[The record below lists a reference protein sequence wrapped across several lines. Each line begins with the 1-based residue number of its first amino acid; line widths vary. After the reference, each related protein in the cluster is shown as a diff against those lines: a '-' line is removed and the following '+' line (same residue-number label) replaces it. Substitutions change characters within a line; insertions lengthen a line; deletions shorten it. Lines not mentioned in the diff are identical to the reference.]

1 MNKYFLIVIGLLA
14 LVCVFL
20 LVKNVKKEEG
30 LSKEIDFTYEL
41 NAGIPFK
48 RVYEI
53 EDESIVGFVNSSI
66 VKDENTN
73 GKVGASVYTKYV
85 FKGLKEGETTITFKV
100 VSITGEYEDTDI
112 EVHKVK
118 VDKDLNITVIGEKN
132 EGKTK

>member
-1 MNKYFLIVIGLLA
+1 MNKYFYVIILVILIVSLFF
-14 LVCVFL
+14 VF
-20 LVKNVKKEEG
+20 KGIKTNNNKK
-30 LSKEIDFTYEL
+30 IDFTYKL

-53 EDESIVGFVNSSI
+53 EDESIVSFVNSSI

-100 VSITGEYEDTDI
+100 VSITGEYEDSDI
-112 EVHKVK
+112 EVHKIK
-118 VDKDLNITVIGEKN
+118 VDKDLNIKVIGENN
-132 EGKTK
+132 EE

>member
-1 MNKYFLIVIGLLA
+1 MNKYFYVIILVILIVSLFF
-14 LVCVFL
+14 VF
-20 LVKNVKKEEG
+20 KGIKTNNN
-30 LSKEIDFTYEL
+30 KEIDFTYKL

-53 EDESIVGFVNSSI
+53 EDESIVSFVNSSI

-100 VSITGEYEDTDI
+100 VSITGEYEDSDI
-112 EVHKVK
+112 EVHKIK
-118 VDKDLNITVIGEKN
+118 VDKDLNIKVIGENN
-132 EGKTK
+132 EE

>member
-1 MNKYFLIVIGLLA
+1 MNKYFYVIILVILIVSLFF
-14 LVCVFL
+14 VF
-20 LVKNVKKEEG
+20 KGIKTNNN
-30 LSKEIDFTYEL
+30 KEIDFTYKL

-53 EDESIVGFVNSSI
+53 EDDSIVSFVNSSI

-100 VSITGEYEDTDI
+100 VSITGEYEDSDI
-112 EVHKVK
+112 EVHKIK
-118 VDKDLNITVIGEKN
+118 VDKDLNIKVIGENN
-132 EGKTK
+132 EE

>member
-1 MNKYFLIVIGLLA
+1 MNKYFYVIILVILIISLFF
-14 LVCVFL
+14 VF
-20 LVKNVKKEEG
+20 KGIKTNNN
-30 LSKEIDFTYEL
+30 KEIDFTYKL

-53 EDESIVGFVNSSI
+53 EDESIVSFVNSSI

-100 VSITGEYEDTDI
+100 VSITGEYEDSDI
-112 EVHKVK
+112 EVHKIK
-118 VDKDLNITVIGEKN
+118 VDKDLNIKVIGENN
-132 EGKTK
+132 EE